1 MMARKTQAKKKT
13 SKKTAKKTKKT
24 PKKAV
29 KKPAKKASKQSSTK
43 TSKSSQPETDAR
55 AVSEKQLAAFQKKV
69 GPGYTHS
76 GPQITL
82 GAAVLDGAVISA
94 VPAQIPLKTL
104 NRHGLIAGATGTGK
118 TKTLQIIAGELSA
131 QGVPSLLMDIKGD
144 LSGIAQPGEEKDF
157 ISKRHASIDLPFE
170 SRGYPVEF
178 LTLSGEKGARLRA
191 TVAEF
196 GPILLSKILDLNET
210 QSGILAVVF
219 QYCDN
224 NGLLLL
230 DLPDLKKALMYV
242 SEGHKDVEA
251 EYGKVSKA
259 SAGTILRKIVAL
271 EQQEADMFFGE
282 RSFDVEDLVRITENG
297 EGMVSVLRLTDV
309 QSKPALF
316 STFMLQLLAE
326 VYEKFPE
333 EGDLDRPKLAIFVD
347 EAHLVFSNASKVL
360 LEQIEMIIKLVR
372 SKGVG
377 IFFVTQNPGDIPSSV
392 LGQLGLKVQHAL
404 RAFTAKDRKN
414 IKLAAENFPLSNFYD
429 AAELLT
435 SMGIGEAMI
444 TGLSEKGKPTPLI
457 HTMLRAPASRMD
469 VLTDAE
475 LDEVISS
482 SQIVEKYNEIVDRES
497 AYEILSKKIEDIAEQ
512 QEAAANKKAS
522 SKKSSGTGRGRKKA
536 EKSTL
541 EKIASSPLT
550 KQIGR
555 TVAREVTRGLLG
567 VLGISTTR
575 RRSRKKS
582 TSWF

>member
-1 MMARKTQAKKKT
+1 MARKTQAKK
-13 SKKTAKKTKKT
+13 TA
-24 PKKAV
+24 
-29 KKPAKKASKQSSTK
+29 
-43 TSKSSQPETDAR
+43 
-55 AVSEKQLAAFQKKV
+55 SEKSTESATGVTEAELADFQKTV
-69 GPGYTHS
+69 GPGYTHK

-82 GAAVLDGAVISA
+82 GAAVLSGAVVAGI
-94 VPAQIPLKTL
+94 PAHIPLKTL

-157 ISKRHASIDLPFE
+157 ITKRHASIGLPFE

-191 TVAEF
+191 TVSEF
-196 GPILLSKILDLNET
+196 GPVLLSKILDLNET
-210 QSGILAVVF
+210 QAGILAVVF

-230 DLPDLKKALMYV
+230 DLADLKKALMYIT
-242 SEGHKDVEA
+242 EGHDDVA
-251 EYGKVSKA
+251 ADYGKVSTA

-271 EQQEADMFFGE
+271 EQQGADVFFGE
-282 RSFDVEDLVRITENG
+282 RSFEVSDLVRINEKG
-297 EGMVSVLRLTDV
+297 EGIVSVLRLTDI
-309 QSKPALF
+309 QSKPAFF

-333 EGDLDRPKLAIFVD
+333 EGDLDRPKLAIFID
-347 EAHLVFSNASKVL
+347 EAHLVFSNASKAL

-377 IFFVTQNPGDIPSSV
+377 IFFITQSPSDVPSSV

-404 RAFTAKDRKN
+404 RAFTAKDRKD
-414 IKLAAENFPLSNFYD
+414 IKLAAENFPLSDYYD
-429 AAELLT
+429 SAELLT
-435 SMGIGEAMI
+435 SMGIGEAMV
-444 TGLSEKGKPTPLI
+444 TGLSEKGNPTPLL
-457 HTMLRAPASRMD
+457 HVMLRAPESRMD

-475 LDEVISS
+475 IDAVGKASK
-482 SQIVEKYNEIVDRES
+482 IVAKYNEVVERES
-497 AYEILSKKIEDIAEQ
+497 AYEILSKKVEKIAEH
-512 QEAAANKKAS
+512 QESSAKPAS
-522 SKKSSGTGRGRKKA
+522 SGSGSSKSSGRKKE
-536 EKSTL
+536 EKSTI
-541 EKIASSPLT
+541 EKIAESPLT

-555 TVAREVTRGLLG
+555 TVAREMTRGILG
-567 VLGISTTR
+567 VFGISSTKSR
-575 RRSRKKS
+575 RKKS

>member
-1 MMARKTQAKKKT
+1 MARKKQAKKKT
-13 SKKTAKKTKKT
+13 AGN
-24 PKKAV
+24 
-29 KKPAKKASKQSSTK
+29 
-43 TSKSSQPETDAR
+43 SKSKSTESEASAGPDAKR
-55 AVSEKQLAAFQKKV
+55 IAAFEKKV
-69 GPGYTHS
+69 QPGYTFD
-76 GPQITL
+76 GPALTL
-82 GAAVLDGAVISA
+82 GAAVLDGQTRSS
-94 VPAQIPLKTL
+94 VPANIPLKTL

-118 TKTLQIIAGELSA
+118 TKSLQIIAGELSA

-157 ISKRHASIDLPFE
+157 ITKRHAAIGLPFE

-178 LTLSGEKGARLRA
+178 LTLSQEKGVRLRA
-191 TVAEF
+191 TVSEF
-196 GPILLSKILDLNET
+196 GPVLLSKILDLNET

-230 DLPDLKKALMYV
+230 DLPDLKKAVQYV
-242 SEGHKDVEA
+242 SEGHEDVVQ

-271 EQQEADMFFGE
+271 EQQGAAVFFGE
-282 RSFDVEDLVRITENG
+282 RSFDVEDLARMNENG
-297 EGMVSVLRLTDV
+297 EGVVSVLRLTDI

-333 EGDLDRPKLAIFVD
+333 EGDLDRPKLCIFVD

-360 LEQIEMIIKLVR
+360 QEQIEMIIKLVR

-414 IKLAAENFPLSNFYD
+414 IKLAAENFPLSDFYK

-435 SMGIGEAMI
+435 TMGIGEAMV
-444 TGLSEKGKPTPLI
+444 TGLSEKGRPTPLI

-469 VLTDAE
+469 VLTKAE
-475 LDEVISS
+475 LNAAIDQSEL
-482 SQIVEKYNEIVDRES
+482 VEKYAEVKDRES
-497 AYEILSKKIEDIAEQ
+497 AYEVLSARVEEIAEA
-512 QEAAANKKAS
+512 QEEAKAAK
-522 SKKSSGTGRGRKKA
+522 KKSRSSGRRKKA

-567 VLGISTTR
+567 VFGISTTR
-575 RRSRKKS
+575 RRRRKS
-582 TSWF
+582 SSWF

>member
-1 MMARKTQAKKKT
+1 MARKTQSKKK
-13 SKKTAKKTKKT
+13 S
-24 PKKAV
+24 
-29 KKPAKKASKQSSTK
+29 
-43 TSKSSQPETDAR
+43 TSKSTKKSSKKSPSKSKAADPEQLQA
-55 AVSEKQLAAFQKKV
+55 KQLAAFQKKV
-69 GPGYTHS
+69 TPGYTHK

-82 GAAVLDGAVISA
+82 GAAVLNGTIVPE
-94 VPAQIPLKTL
+94 VPAHIPLKTL

-131 QGVPSLLMDIKGD
+131 QGVPTLLMDIKGD

-157 ISKRHASIDLPFE
+157 ITKRHAGIQLPFE

-196 GPILLSKILDLNET
+196 GPILLGKILDLNET

-219 QYCDN
+219 QYCDD

-242 SEGHKDVEA
+242 AEGHEDVVS

-271 EQQEADMFFGE
+271 EQQEADIFFGE

-297 EGMVSVLRLTDV
+297 EGLVSVLRLTDV
-309 QSKPALF
+309 QSKPGLF

-360 LEQIEMIIKLVR
+360 LEQIEMIVKLVR

-377 IFFVTQNPGDIPSSV
+377 IFFVTQNPGDIPASV

-414 IKLAAENFPLSNFYD
+414 IKLAAENFPISDFYEP
-429 AAELLT
+429 AELLT

-444 TGLSEKGKPTPLI
+444 TGLGEKGKPTPLI

-469 VLTDAE
+469 VLTEDE
-475 LDEVISS
+475 LDEAVAASKL
-482 SQIVEKYNEIVDRES
+482 VDKYNEVVDRES

-512 QEAAANKKAS
+512 QEEAKAAK
-522 SKKSSGTGRGRKKA
+522 SKKKSGSGSRRRSKA

-555 TVAREVTRGLLG
+555 TVAREVTRGILG
-567 VLGISTTR
+567 VFGISTTR
-575 RRSRKKS
+575 RRRRKKS
-582 TSWF
+582 SSWF